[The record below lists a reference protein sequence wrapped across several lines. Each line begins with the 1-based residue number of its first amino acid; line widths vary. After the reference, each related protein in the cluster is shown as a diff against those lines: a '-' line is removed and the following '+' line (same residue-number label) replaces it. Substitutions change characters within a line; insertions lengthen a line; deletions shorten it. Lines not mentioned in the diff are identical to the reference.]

1 MFTLPPFIFFQAAG
15 HLLYLYY
22 RKQTLLYMKRFV
34 IGILAHVDAGKT
46 TMSEAILYETGK
58 LKKMGRVDNRD
69 AFLDTF
75 ALERARGITIFSKQ
89 AVFPLGDAS
98 VTLLDTPS
106 RLGFPSHAHTTLFYV
121 NMDSLRRLTAQGLIS
136 VYLTPKKPRKRHWRR
151 LHTISDQRL
160 RWWQERTAWITALTL
175 C

>member
-1 MFTLPPFIFFQAAG
+1 
-15 HLLYLYY
+15 
-22 RKQTLLYMKRFV
+22 MKRFV

-98 VTLLDTPS
+98 VTLLDNAGSCGLFGGDGADTAGAGL
-106 RLGFPSHAHTTLFYV
+106 RGAHRQRGGWGAGTYGDALETFKTIP
-121 NMDSLRRLTAQGLIS
+121 DPG
-136 VYLTPKKPRKRHWRR
+136 VYLC
-151 LHTISDQRL
+151 
-160 RWWQERTAWITALTL
+160 E
-175 C
+175 

>member
-1 MFTLPPFIFFQAAG
+1 
-15 HLLYLYY
+15 
-22 RKQTLLYMKRFV
+22 MKRFV

-98 VTLLDTPS
+98 VTLLDTPGPVS
-106 RLGFPSHAHTTLFYV
+106 YTHLAGFCSGACFSFSPPSGLFS
-121 NMDSLRRLTAQGLIS
+121 NSNSSFSIFHKIRPHLL
-136 VYLTPKKPRKRHWRR
+136 
-151 LHTISDQRL
+151 
-160 RWWQERTAWITALTL
+160 
-175 C
+175 

>member
-1 MFTLPPFIFFQAAG
+1 
-15 HLLYLYY
+15 
-22 RKQTLLYMKRFV
+22 MKRFV

-98 VTLLDTPS
+98 VTLLDTPGLCGPHRERGRRS
-106 RLGFPSHAHTTLFYV
+106 AGTYGNSLETL
-121 NMDSLRRLTAQGLIS
+121 
-136 VYLTPKKPRKRHWRR
+136 K
-151 LHTISDQRL
+151 
-160 RWWQERTAWITALTL
+160 TL
-175 C
+175 PDPGIYFCQ

>member
-69 AFLDTF
+69 AFLDGDGADT
-75 ALERARGITIFSKQ
+75 AGAGLRG
-89 AVFPLGDAS
+89 
-98 VTLLDTPS
+98 
-106 RLGFPSHAHTTLFYV
+106 AH
-121 NMDSLRRLTAQGLIS
+121 R
-136 VYLTPKKPRKRHWRR
+136 
-151 LHTISDQRL
+151 QRG
-160 RWWQERTAWITALTL
+160 
-175 C
+175 

>member
-1 MFTLPPFIFFQAAG
+1 MFTLPPFIFFQEAG

-75 ALERARGITIFSKQ
+75 ALERARGTRSFRNRRS
-89 AVFPLGDAS
+89 FRLGEAS
-98 VTLLDTPS
+98 VTHP
-106 RLGFPSHAHTTLFYV
+106 
-121 NMDSLRRLTAQGLIS
+121 Q
-136 VYLTPKKPRKRHWRR
+136 
-151 LHTISDQRL
+151 
-160 RWWQERTAWITALTL
+160 
-175 C
+175 

>member
-46 TMSEAILYETGK
+46 TMSEATLYETGK

-89 AVFPLGDAS
+89 AVFEWNERKNNRCPECKGIYTVIRFANPSDEEY
-98 VTLLDTPS
+98 LDRVS
-106 RLGFPSHAHTTLFYV
+106 MRFS
-121 NMDSLRRLTAQGLIS
+121 
-136 VYLTPKKPRKRHWRR
+136 
-151 LHTISDQRL
+151 
-160 RWWQERTAWITALTL
+160 E
-175 C
+175 